1 MAHNHFTREDRAFLA
16 KLLKK
21 GTKVS
26 ECARILDFHPSTI
39 YREVDRGSANTTTG
53 YHAGL
58 SSERAALVRRK
69 ANQQHRVIDE
79 HIAKKLLDLIRQYY
93 SPDQAGNAVGVSHS
107 TVYRWLW
114 DLPKETLKDLWKY
127 LRHKKMRRKYGTNR
141 RIRQRELAK
150 KRWIDTRPEEVNL
163 RLEYGHWEGDTVRGC
178 RFSGHLVTLVER
190 KSGFAL
196 VGYIKRA
203 TKESFR
209 KEAER
214 LFSTLPPELKKS
226 LTLDNGVEMADYEAL
241 ERRTGITIYFAHP
254 YHSWERGSN
263 ENFNGLLRQFFPK
276 KMSFAHL
283 PQEDI
288 DLAAELLNTRP
299 RKRHV
304 YVSPVD
310 LLREENL
317 IAI

>member
-1 MAHNHFTREDRAFLA
+1 MAHKHFTREDRVFLA

-39 YREVDRGSANTTTG
+39 YRELKRGKSNTAIKYSTKV
-53 YHAGL
+53 A
-58 SSERAALVRRK
+58 SKRATLVRK
-69 ANQQHRVIDE
+69 TANQQHRVISADM
-79 HIAKKLLDLIRQYY
+79 AKTLLNLIRQYY
-93 SPDQAGNAVGVSHS
+93 SPDQAGRQVGVSHS

-114 DLPKETLKDLWKY
+114 NLPKETLKSLWPY
-127 LRHKKMRRKYGTNR
+127 LRHTKMRRRYGTNR

-150 KRWIDTRPEEVNL
+150 KRWIDTRPKQIDL

-178 RFSGHLVTLVER
+178 RFSGYLVTLVER

-196 VGYIKRA
+196 VGYIQRC
-203 TKESFR
+203 TKEAFR

-214 LFSTLPPELKKS
+214 LFSTVPPELKKS

-241 ERRTGITIYFAHP
+241 ERHTGITIYFAHP
-254 YHSWERGSN
+254 YHSWERGTN

-288 DLAAELLNTRP
+288 DLAINLLNTRP
-299 RKRHV
+299 RKRHG
-304 YVSPVD
+304 YVSPVQ
-310 LLREENL
+310 LLRAEGFL
-317 IAI
+317 AI